1 MPAGPYLKAH
11 NKLSLGLDRIMP
23 AIAAVEASTLELVSA
38 PTAGNRAAAA
48 TSRCQHT
55 THRLTARTDALA
67 AQQQMAPG
75 SALGTATG
83 FKETEQSQLIARA
96 AGKPRATAH
105 FPHSSPVWLEP
116 PPQMKA
122 PARVAAAGAE
132 AAEEAEGDEEPGPQR
147 DSSSRLFRDFKTLAS
162 ASRRANNPAA
172 EGNAYFCISILHENK
187 GANAKAN
194 SFLQR
199 FLQASIATGHV
210 ENQVLALNALG
221 VNLHLQGDYEAA
233 LQFHQQHLDLA
244 HEHMSQFVAYT
255 NLGVAAVALGDSEAA
270 RAHHENALRCTVQG
284 GSLPGE
290 ACATANL
297 GCVYMQ
303 LADFDGSQALLE
315 RYLRLSQSLK
325 DATGK
330 SDALMFLGK
339 LATSRADL
347 DAASDYYSQAMQ
359 TSAGGGAS
367 SSTRE
372 AATNSAKCSFGIV
385 SGTKA
390 LNTHM
395 EALRTQLER

>member
-1 MPAGPYLKAH
+1 MTGSYLR
-11 NKLSLGLDRIMP
+11 SLPWRPVRSNWCALPRHR
-23 AIAAVEASTLELVSA
+23 T
-38 PTAGNRAAAA
+38 
-48 TSRCQHT
+48 TSPPP
-55 THRLTARTDALA
+55 LTDATPRCSA
-67 AQQQMAPG
+67 QMAPG
-75 SALGTATG
+75 SALGTAAG
-83 FKETEQSQLIARA
+83 FKETEQSQLVARA
-96 AGKPRATAH
+96 AGKSRSPTN

-116 PPQMKA
+116 PPHLKA
-122 PARVAAAGAE
+122 PARVTSTGT
-132 AAEEAEGDEEPGPQR
+132 AEEPEEDEESSSHQ

-187 GANAKAN
+187 GAHSKAN
-194 SFLQR
+194 SFLLR
-199 FLQASIATGHV
+199 FLQASIATGNV
-210 ENQVLALNALG
+210 ENQALALNALG
-221 VNLHLQGDYEAA
+221 VNLHLQSDYEAA
-233 LQFHQQHLDLA
+233 VQFHQQHLDLA
-244 HEHMSQFVAYT
+244 HEHMGQFVAYT
-255 NLGVAAVALGDSEAA
+255 NLGVAAVALGDFDAA

-297 GCVYMQ
+297 GCVAMQ

-315 RYLRLSQSLK
+315 RYLRLSVK
-325 DATGK
+325 DAKGR

-359 TSAGGGAS
+359 TSAGGAS
-367 SSTRE
+367 STNRE
-372 AATNSAKCSFGIV
+372 SATNSAKCSFGIV

-395 EALRTQLER
+395 ETLRAQLDQ

>member
-1 MPAGPYLKAH
+1 
-11 NKLSLGLDRIMP
+11 
-23 AIAAVEASTLELVSA
+23 
-38 PTAGNRAAAA
+38 
-48 TSRCQHT
+48 
-55 THRLTARTDALA
+55 
-67 AQQQMAPG
+67 MAPG
-75 SALGTATG
+75 SAVGTATG
-83 FKETEQSQLIARA
+83 FKETEQSQLISRA
-96 AGKPRATAH
+96 AGKPRIAAR
-105 FPHSSPVWLEP
+105 FPHSSPVWLEAP
-116 PPQMKA
+116 AQMKA
-122 PARVAAAGAE
+122 PARVTRG
-132 AAEEAEGDEEPGPQR
+132 AAEPTGEEEEGEGGPQR

-162 ASRRANNPAA
+162 ASRRANNPGA
-172 EGNAYFCISILHENK
+172 EGNAYFCISVLHENK
-187 GANAKAN
+187 GAHVKAN

-210 ENQVLALNALG
+210 ENQALALNALG
-221 VNLHLQGDYEAA
+221 VNLQLQGDYEAA

-255 NLGVAAVALGDSEAA
+255 NLGVAAVALGDFDAA
-270 RAHHENALRCTVQG
+270 RSHHENALRCTVQG

-297 GCVYMQ
+297 GCVAMQ
-303 LADFDGSQALLE
+303 LGDFDGSQALLE

-325 DATGK
+325 DPKGK

-359 TSAGGGAS
+359 TSAGGGATS
-367 SSTRE
+367 ANRE

-395 EALRTQLER
+395 DTLRAQLEER